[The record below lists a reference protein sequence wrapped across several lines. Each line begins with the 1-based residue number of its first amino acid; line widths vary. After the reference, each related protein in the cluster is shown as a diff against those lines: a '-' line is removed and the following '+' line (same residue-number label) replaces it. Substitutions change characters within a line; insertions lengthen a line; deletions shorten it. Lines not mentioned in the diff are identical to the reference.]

1 MRLASIAREAALNV
15 RSGTTRA
22 ATFATALVFGISLL
36 AGADIAAVAEIQREA
51 RQFQAA
57 GGSTLIYRMNA
68 GISGEACEALA
79 SVDGVRAAGAVRQEP
94 AAAHAGALPGHEIP
108 TFSVSPNFQ
117 GFQAIG
123 NPTAHGGV
131 IVSGDLAAALGLR
144 EGDVAEFVEGSPRI
158 DSVYTYDDDGR
169 RPGLGYAVL
178 VPSPTTAPFDE
189 CWAET
194 WPMSNGLTSLLSSTL
209 VPGAVTLG
217 SGGPTPQLLQLNSTL
232 GATFDGTKRFAG
244 RITRFAPEA
253 AAALALV
260 LGFVAVRLRRLEF
273 ASALH
278 ARTKRSA
285 QTLQI
290 LLETVGWTIAAS
302 MIGALIVLVLIRTQY
317 PGDMGDLISVGIP
330 TFASLPATLVGALVG
345 SALVRE
351 RNLFAYF
358 RER

>member
-1 MRLASIAREAALNV
+1 
-15 RSGTTRA
+15 
-22 ATFATALVFGISLL
+22 
-36 AGADIAAVAEIQREA
+36 
-51 RQFQAA
+51 
-57 GGSTLIYRMNA
+57 
-68 GISGEACEALA
+68 
-79 SVDGVRAAGAVRQEP
+79 
-94 AAAHAGALPGHEIP
+94 
-108 TFSVSPNFQ
+108 
-117 GFQAIG
+117 
-123 NPTAHGGV
+123 
-131 IVSGDLAAALGLR
+131 
-144 EGDVAEFVEGSPRI
+144 
-158 DSVYTYDDDGR
+158 
-169 RPGLGYAVL
+169 
-178 VPSPTTAPFDE
+178 
-189 CWAET
+189 
-194 WPMSNGLTSLLSSTL
+194 MSNGLTSLLSSTL

-232 GATFDGTKRFAG
+232 GTTFDGTKRFAD

-253 AAALALV
+253 AAILALV

-278 ARTKRSA
+278 ARTRRSA

-290 LLETVGWTIAAS
+290 LLETTGWTIAAS

-317 PGDMGDLISVGIP
+317 PGDAGSLIAVGIP